1 MKKISRFIN
10 VIARCASQYR
20 SVEFEEIG
28 LNGSN
33 HMYIFYLC
41 RHPGVSQE
49 HLSKLLHVN
58 KSNVTRSLRCLEE
71 DGFIYRCVN
80 EKDKRNYCIYPT
92 EKAKGILPFLVEK
105 IDKWNEIIS
114 NGLTEEESEVLY
126 ELLKKVAVNAT
137 LYDEKMKEGLEEDEA
152 NS

>member
-1 MKKISRFIN
+1 M
-10 VIARCASQYR
+10 
-20 SVEFEEIG
+20 
-28 LNGSN
+28 
-33 HMYIFYLC
+33 
-41 RHPGVSQE
+41 
-49 HLSKLLHVN
+49 
-58 KSNVTRSLRCLEE
+58 
-71 DGFIYRCVN
+71 
-80 EKDKRNYCIYPT
+80 
-92 EKAKGILPFLVEK
+92 VEK

>member
-1 MKKISRFIN
+1 MKKISRYIN
-10 VIARCASQYR
+10 LIARCALQYR

-28 LNGSN
+28 LSGSN

-49 HLSKLLHVN
+49 QLSKLLHVN

-71 DGFIYRCVN
+71 NGFIYRCVN

-92 EKAKGILPFLVEK
+92 EKAKEVLPFL
-105 IDKWNEIIS
+105 IDKINNWNEIIS
-114 NGLTEEESEVLY
+114 SGLTEEESDVLFD
-126 ELLKKVAVNAT
+126 LLKKVAVNAVE
-137 LYDEKMKEGLEEDEA
+137 YDEKMKEGLEEDEA
-152 NS
+152 SS